1 MIKFIRKGNQVMKIQ
16 LRDRILVGLGC
27 FGMAGFLYLYAVK
40 LFGQHGKPATS
51 LLLETYVGRNGL
63 IAINI
68 LILACFLA
76 LLPYR
81 IPSEKSHWKSKGVF
95 LGFLIA
101 LFTEMFGLPLIVYI
115 FSPFFDY
122 PFLRPLSREIL
133 GGFGMIAGTWLTL
146 AGLLLVFFGW
156 RKIYR
161 AEALVTDGIYQYIRH
176 PQYAGLFLIIFGWLI
191 HWPTLLTL
199 IIFPILIGIYYWLAI
214 REENELEKAFG
225 IEYEIYKARTP
236 RFVPRIIT
244 KNRYKAAP

>member
-1 MIKFIRKGNQVMKIQ
+1 
-16 LRDRILVGLGC
+16 
-27 FGMAGFLYLYAVK
+27 MAGFLYLYAVK

-63 IAINI
+63 IAINV

-81 IPSEKSHWKSKGVF
+81 LPSEKSNWKSKGVF

-101 LFTEMFGLPLIVYI
+101 LFTEMFGFPLIVYI

-122 PFLRPLSREIL
+122 PFLR
-133 GGFGMIAGTWLTL
+133 T
-146 AGLLLVFFGW
+146 LLVFFAW
-156 RKIYR
+156 RRIHK
-161 AEALVTDGIYQYIRH
+161 AQTLVTDGIYGYIRH
-176 PQYAGLFLIIFGWLI
+176 PQYAGLFLIILGWLI

-214 REENELEKAFG
+214 REEKELEETFG
-225 IEYEIYKARTP
+225 NEYEKYKIRTP
-236 RFVPRIIT
+236 CFVPRLIT
-244 KNRYKAAP
+244 KNRDKTAS